1 MIDAIVNGLSGLV
14 VGFPELVLNWR
25 NLIMLFV
32 GFVLLWLGIK
42 KDCEPL
48 LLLPIA
54 FGCILV
60 NLPFSEVMSEVAHE
74 EGFLRLIFNAGI
86 GRVVFLDESGQ
97 RKSVNVKV
105 VDRSRILSYAAPES

>member
-1 MIDAIVNGLSGLV
+1 MAEAIINGLSGLV
-14 VGFPELVLNWR
+14 AGFPELVLNWR

-60 NLPFSEVMSEVAHE
+60 NLPFSEVMSEVAH
-74 EGFLRLIFNAGI
+74 FYVLLRVL
-86 GRVVFLDESGQ
+86 L
-97 RKSVNVKV
+97 
-105 VDRSRILSYAAPES
+105 